1 MLYQVD
7 RTPAKRNRP
16 PHDRGGAPSCA
27 RWWRGMAMAA
37 LALGLGHTRPLAAQH
52 FPDEAGLLELIR
64 ARVDSGRAVGIVVGV
79 LEADGTRRYAAYGDP
94 GPDARPLSAESVFE
108 IGSIAKAFTGILL
121 AEMAARGEV
130 RLDGRVADHVHDGVR
145 VPSRGG
151 REITLLDL
159 ATHRSSLPRLPANLN
174 PEDPSNP
181 YASYTV
187 EDLHEFISQV
197 ELERDIGSEYEYS
210 NLGMGF
216 LGHVLATVAGTDYET
231 LVRER
236 ILEPLGMSMSGIS
249 LAPEMRARLVVGH
262 DEAGAPVP
270 NWDIPALAGAG
281 ALRSS
286 AEDMLAFLEANVGEP
301 ETGLERAMRTSHESR
316 RPAGGA
322 NSVGLG
328 WHILS
333 VGEDRIVW
341 HNGGTGGY
349 RTWAGFDPDRD
360 VAAVVLTNSTHGA
373 DDIGFHLVNEAVP
386 LATAPAAAREEVE
399 VAREVLGRYVGTYR
413 LTEDFEIEVTLAG
426 GRLYVQ
432 ATGQQRFPVFAA
444 SETEFFLRAVEAGIT
459 FVVEDGRATAMT
471 LHQGGVEQ
479 TAERVP

>member
-1 MLYQVD
+1 MLGTRD
-7 RTPAKRNRP
+7 RRRRERRA
-16 PHDRGGAPSCA
+16 APGPVLLSLLLFH
-27 RWWRGMAMAA
+27 AA
-37 LALGLGHTRPLAAQH
+37 PLAAQH
-52 FPDEAGLLELIR
+52 FPDETGLLELMR

-94 GPDARPLSAESVFE
+94 GRDARPLGPASVFE
-108 IGSIAKAFTGILL
+108 IGSITKAFTGILL
-121 AEMAARGEV
+121 AEMAGRGEV
-130 RLDGRVADHVHDGVR
+130 GLEDPVSAHAHAGVH

-151 REITLLDL
+151 REITLVDL
-159 ATHRSSLPRLPANLN
+159 ATHRSSLPRLPGNLGLA
-174 PEDPSNP
+174 DPANP
-181 YASYTV
+181 YAAYT
-187 EDLHEFISQV
+187 EADLHEFISRV

-216 LGHVLATVAGTDYET
+216 LGHVLAKVAGADYET
-231 LVRER
+231 VIRER
-236 ILEPLGMSMSGIS
+236 VLAPLGMSMSGIALS
-249 LAPEMRARLVVGH
+249 EAMRARLVTGH

-281 ALRSS
+281 ALRST
-286 AEDMLAFLEANVGEP
+286 AEDMLAFLDANVGDP
-301 ETGLERAMRTSHESR
+301 ATDLERAMRASHQSR
-316 RPAGGA
+316 RPAAGA
-322 NSVGLG
+322 NAVGLG

-386 LATAPAAAREEVE
+386 LAPAPAAGRTEVE
-399 VAREVLGRYVGTYR
+399 VEPEVLGRYVGTYR
-413 LTEDFEIEVTLAG
+413 LTEDFEIDVTLLG

-432 ATGQQRFPVFAA
+432 ATGQQRFPVYAA
-444 SETEFFLRAVEAGIT
+444 SETEFFLRAVEAEIR
-459 FVVEDGRATAMT
+459 FVVEDGEATALV
-471 LHQGGVEQ
+471 LHQGGIAQ
-479 TAERVP
+479 TARRVP